1 MSKFYIT
8 TPIYYINGLP
18 HVGTAYCSIAAD
30 VVARYH
36 RQQGNEVMFS
46 AGTDENGQKILQ
58 AAEKAGQKPK
68 EYVDEMSEKWQTTW
82 AQIGISYDRFIR
94 TTEPHHKKVVYDIIE
109 KVQATGDIY
118 KGTYEG
124 LYCIGHEAFLRPDEL
139 VDGKCPE
146 HNIVPEKVKEDNYF
160 FKLSKYQQQLL
171 DYIEKNPEFI
181 QPDTRRN
188 EVVAFIKHGLEDLSI
203 SRKQKQ
209 AKWGIP
215 WPGDDSQS
223 VYVWFDA
230 LVNYLTVINYPD
242 TDYEKW
248 WPADLHLVG
257 KDISR
262 FHCVYW
268 PAMLM
273 SAGLPLP
280 KQVFVHGF
288 FTIDGQKISKSL
300 GNAIDPVELAG
311 NYGVDALRFY
321 LLREISF
328 GGDGEFSR
336 ERFHQVYNSE
346 LANELGNAVQRVS
359 AMVTRYL
366 DGSLGTLPKAS
377 HDVGLYHEAMN
388 ELRLDRALEEL
399 WVHVRGVNQYIEEE
413 KPWVLAKTD
422 KEQLVVVLQQAVA
435 DLLHIAG
442 LLAPFIPATAQ
453 RIAQTF
459 ADGRVNTEVG
469 MLFPKFDDPPASR

>member
-18 HVGTAYCSIAAD
+18 HVGTAYCTIAAD

-58 AAEKAGQKPK
+58 AAEQAKKKPSV
-68 EYVDEMSEKWQTTW
+68 YVDEVAEKWKTTW
-82 AQIGISYDRFIR
+82 AQLGISYDRFIR
-94 TTEPHHKKVVYDIIE
+94 TTEPRHKKAVYDIIA
-109 KVQATGDIY
+109 KVQAKGDIY
-118 KGTYEG
+118 KGIYEG
-124 LYCIGHEAFLRPDEL
+124 LYCVGHEAFLRPDEL

-146 HNIVPEKVKEDNYF
+146 HNTVPEKVKEENYF
-160 FKLSKYQQQLL
+160 FKLKKYQQPLL
-171 DYIEKNPEFI
+171 DHIAKHPEFI
-181 QPDTRRN
+181 QPATRRN
-188 EVVAFIKHGLEDLSI
+188 EIVAFLKRGLEDLSI
-203 SRKQKQ
+203 SRKR
-209 AKWGIP
+209 ANWGIP
-215 WPGDDSQS
+215 WPEDSSQA

-230 LVNYLTVINYPD
+230 LVNYLTVVDYPD
-242 TDYEKW
+242 ADYTKW
-248 WPADLHLVG
+248 WPADVHLVG

-262 FHCVYW
+262 FHCIYW

-273 SAGLPLP
+273 SAGIELP

-311 NYGVDALRFY
+311 SYGVDALRFY

-336 ERFHQVYNSE
+336 ERFHQVYNTE

-359 AMVTRYL
+359 TMVTRYL
-366 DGSLGTLPKAS
+366 GGRLGVLPKAS

-388 ELRLDRALEEL
+388 GLRLDRALDEL
-399 WVHVRGVNQYIEEE
+399 WVHVKGVNQY
-413 KPWVLAKTD
+413 
-422 KEQLVVVLQQAVA
+422 
-435 DLLHIAG
+435 
-442 LLAPFIPATAQ
+442 
-453 RIAQTF
+453 
-459 ADGRVNTEVG
+459 
-469 MLFPKFDDPPASR
+469 